1 MFTRTIRNTGEKLT
15 VGTAVEL
22 KLDATDGKW
31 VTVCEDHGSIVN
43 SATQSAAYYT
53 HGKDF
58 CDGCREAQKAPA
70 KKAPAKAKV
79 TKVTKSTA
87 PIKLAFANG
96 QDIKV
101 HAATCADLKKAATKR
116 AAHNGIHTQ
125 EFPAGTDER
134 DVWVDFNDDFLGE
147 GGAAAAWPLE
157 FLPCC
162 HEAGLAKNAD
172 RTWDE

>member
-1 MFTRTIRNTGEKLT
+1 MFTRIIRNTGEKLT

-22 KLDATDGKW
+22 SLDATDGKW

-58 CDGCREAQKAPA
+58 CDGCRAAQATPKAAA
-70 KKAPAKAKV
+70 KKPVAGKV
-79 TKVTKSTA
+79 V
-87 PIKLAFANG
+87 KLAFANG

-101 HAATCADLKKAATKR
+101 HAAGCADLKKAATKR
-116 AAHNGIHTQ
+116 QAHNGIHTQ
-125 EFPAGTDER
+125 TFPAGTDER
-134 DVWVDFNDDFLGE
+134 DVWVDFNDDFLEE
-147 GGAAAAWPLE
+147 GGADAAYPLE

-162 HEAGLAKNAD
+162 HAAGLAKNAD
-172 RTWDE
+172 RTWDGE